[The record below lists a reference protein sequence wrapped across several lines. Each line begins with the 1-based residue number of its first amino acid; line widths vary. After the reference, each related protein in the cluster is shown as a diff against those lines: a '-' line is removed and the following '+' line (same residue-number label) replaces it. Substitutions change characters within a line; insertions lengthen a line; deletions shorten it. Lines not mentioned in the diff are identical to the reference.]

1 MTCLLGAFVL
11 YKAFQTALLQIAMIS
26 KVITKFLSKFQ
37 FQIPLHFYKTV
48 QKVETCAGNGQ
59 KCLQVPPSF

>member
-1 MTCLLGAFVL
+1 
-11 YKAFQTALLQIAMIS
+11 MIS